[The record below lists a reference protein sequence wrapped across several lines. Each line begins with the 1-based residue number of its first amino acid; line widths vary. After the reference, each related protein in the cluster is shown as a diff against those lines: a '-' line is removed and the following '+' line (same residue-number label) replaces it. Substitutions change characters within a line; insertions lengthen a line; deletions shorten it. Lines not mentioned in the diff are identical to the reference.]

1 MVISIYR
8 IESHSVNRKDVKQY
22 YWSTNLLELL
32 SADAQVSTVFEPVN
46 GELMYALAK

>member
-32 SADAQVSTVFEPVN
+32 SADAQVSTVYAPVN